1 MNQTEFDKKLHE
13 IKTFIFDMDGVLT
26 DGKVLIA
33 PDNKMLRQ
41 MNIKDGYGIKCASM
55 NGYEVMI
62 ITGSTSI
69 ESKERFLSLG
79 VKEVHLDTV
88 NKLQKFKE
96 IARVRNLVPKKILYM
111 GDDVADIQLMNA
123 VGLGCCPKDA
133 SQDVREVA
141 DYISPLEG
149 GKGCVRHIIEM
160 VMRIQNTWKPTLY
173 SQ

>member
-1 MNQTEFDKKLHE
+1 MNQNKFDKKLHE

-26 DGKVLIA
+26 DGKVLIG
-33 PDNKMLRQ
+33 PDDKMLRQ
-41 MNIKDGYGIKCASM
+41 MNIKDGYAIKCASM
-55 NGYEVMI
+55 NGYGVII

-69 ESKERFLSLG
+69 ECKERFLSLG
-79 VKEVHLDTV
+79 VKEVHLDTL
-88 NKLQKFKE
+88 NKLQKFNE
-96 IARVRNLVPKKILYM
+96 IVRVQNLVPEKILYM
-111 GDDVADIQLMNA
+111 GDDVADIQMINA

-133 SQDVREVA
+133 SLDVQEIA

-160 VMRIQNTWKPTLY
+160 VMRVQNTWKPTLY